1 MTRIRCYSELKQFDS
16 FEERFAYLK
25 LDGEVGRSTFG
36 FDRHLNQQFYHSY
49 EWITVRNKVILRD
62 NGCDLGIS
70 GYEIH
75 DGLLIHHMNPMTVN
89 DIVHGK
95 AWIFDPEFLIT
106 TVKNTHNAIHFGNEN
121 LLPKVVISRSPN
133 DTKLW

>member
-1 MTRIRCYSELKQFDS
+1 MTRIRRYSELKHLDT